1 MRFILLGI
9 VATILIYAKTGE
21 EIFKKRCSSCHI
33 DYIPQSKL
41 IKNYENGNKE
51 LNLTAPT
58 LTELS
63 FALKDQI
70 GERMADIE
78 SQIMDI
84 EDFLLSYCNKPN
96 IDESIFEDWVIEN
109 FKTMPH
115 IKLSEEEAELLAPYM
130 FNFAEKIIVA
140 HSVKRYSYEEAL
152 KKAKDKNKI
161 VMIEGYIRFC
171 RGCIKMDR
179 EVFVE
184 DRVKKAL
191 NKDFVVVK
199 MNMLLEKLPL
209 NLKSMGTPAFYFI
222 TKDGKHI
229 IDKIQGTGT
238 VEEFLELLKSI
249 KKSVKDGKF
258 LK

>member
-1 MRFILLGI
+1 MRLILLGI
-9 VATILIYAKTGE
+9 IATILTYAKTGE
-21 EIFKKRCSSCHI
+21 EIFKKRCGSCHI

-41 IKNYENGNKE
+41 IKNYENGNQE

-58 LTELS
+58 L
-63 FALKDQI
+63 
-70 GERMADIE
+70 
-78 SQIMDI
+78 
-84 EDFLLSYCNKPN
+84 
-96 IDESIFEDWVIEN
+96 IDFEDWVIEN
-109 FKTMPH
+109 FKTMPP

-130 FNFAEKIIVA
+130 FNFAEKMMVS

-152 KKAKDKNKI
+152 KKAQDENKI

-191 NKDFVVVK
+191 DKNFVVVK

-222 TKDGKHI
+222 TKDGKHV

-238 VEEFLELLKSI
+238 VEEFLELLENI
-249 KKSVKDGKF
+249 RQNVKDGKF